1 MFEQPGIFHYLFF
14 LWVHFFALVDIIAFE
29 GELVLPHFWNSMMH
43 SQLDTDL
50 CLKIDVVKK
59 VLGWT

>member
-1 MFEQPGIFHYLFF
+1 M
-14 LWVHFFALVDIIAFE
+14 HFFALVDIIAFE

-50 CLKIDVVKK
+50 CLKIDVVKN
-59 VLGWT
+59 VLGSHGLFTNSSALCFRQFL